1 MDYSSCIYMHFQ
13 MHVHVYETW
22 DAMKDETGKRERK
35 CSVILETVNNTCNCH
50 IVYLNSREGNMLVY
64 Y

>member
-1 MDYSSCIYMHFQ
+1 
-13 MHVHVYETW
+13 
-22 DAMKDETGKRERK
+22 MKDETGKRERK

>member
-22 DAMKDETGKRERK
+22 DAMKDETGVKEK
-35 CSVILETVNNTCNCH
+35 EKETVNNTCNCH